1 MLEKCMVTL
10 NTSGAG
16 LWGRDVAGRQALITG
31 LVEKHGVI
39 VTRKQVLAFAA
50 SVGKTN
56 ADVRFLF
63 NNKMFRAGRGQ
74 YTLQPLLV
82 DDSATSAS
90 SVA

>member
-1 MLEKCMVTL
+1 MVTL
-10 NTSGAG
+10 NTSGNG
-16 LWGRDVAGRQALITG
+16 LWGRDAAGRQALVSG
-31 LVEKHGVI
+31 LIEKHGLI
-39 VTRKQVLAFAA
+39 VTRKQVIAFAT

-74 YTLQPLLV
+74 YTLQPLVL
-82 DDSATSAS
+82 DNSAASVS

>member
-1 MLEKCMVTL
+1 MVTL
-10 NTSGAG
+10 NTSGNG
-16 LWGRDVAGRQALITG
+16 LWGRDVAGRQALVTG

-50 SVGKTN
+50 SIGKSN

-74 YTLQPLLV
+74 YTLQPLLA
-82 DDSATSAS
+82 DDSTVDTGAASVS